1 MKRITLILGVV
12 AVMVAMLVAL
22 AAPAMAKDNGGGNNG
37 NGNHANTA
45 KNHGNHNN
53 GDHNNG
59 INRIDNRLDNQLDR
73 LDNHIDNLFDN
84 NRFDD
89 DDIFFTD
96 FSPFVGTPFLVTNN
110 DFGFNSSCPFWGDTE
125 GVVNQWDCLD

>member
-22 AAPAMAKDNGGGNNG
+22 AAPAMANGNNG

-45 KNHGNHNN
+45 KNDGNHNN

-59 INRIDNRLDNQLDR
+59 INRIDNRIDNQLDR

-84 NRFDD
+84 NNRFDD
-89 DDIFFTD
+89 NDVSFTS
-96 FSPFVGTPFLVTNN
+96 FSPFVETPFLVTN
-110 DFGFNSSCPFWGDTE
+110 DDLDFNSSCPFWGDTE